1 MTKEQNGAILG
12 KRHYNFQLP
21 SLDTGTRHPPH
32 SEFQDVSPFVL
43 LTLLGVI
50 LLSPCQILMISFI
63 RHSELRMLQN
73 KIEKKMHDVV
83 SV

>member
-12 KRHYNFQLP
+12 KQNYNFKLP
-21 SLDTGTRHPPH
+21 SLDTGIRHPPH

-43 LTLLGVI
+43 LTLLEVI

-73 KIEKKMHDVV
+73 KIEKKNNA
-83 SV
+83 